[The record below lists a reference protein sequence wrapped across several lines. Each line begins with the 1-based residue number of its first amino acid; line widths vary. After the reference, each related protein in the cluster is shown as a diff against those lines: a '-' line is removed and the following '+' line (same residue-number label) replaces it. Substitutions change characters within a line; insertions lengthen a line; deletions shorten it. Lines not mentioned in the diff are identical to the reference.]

1 MWSERLPLSLGLYRL
16 AVRLLEPF
24 TPAIL
29 KARAR
34 RGKED
39 AARLG
44 ERLGQA
50 SLARP
55 DGPLV
60 WIHAVSVGESL
71 SVLPLVERLR
81 ERRPG
86 IAVLVTSGT
95 VTSASVLA
103 QRLPAGAIHQYAP
116 LDTAGASQRFLDH
129 WRPDMAIFVESEFW
143 PNLILGADQRGAK
156 LVLLS
161 ARITEKTAKG
171 WARARGMV
179 TTVLKAFDLILP
191 QDRASVERLAP
202 YGVGGPLVNLKYV
215 GEPLACDE
223 AELARMKAAI
233 SARPVV
239 LAASTH
245 AGEEALI
252 ASAFDDMPALSPAP
266 LLIVAPRHP
275 ERGGEVATLLRG
287 RGRQVAR
294 RSAGE
299 SVTADTGAYVAD
311 TLGEMGLWFRLAE
324 VAVMGGGF
332 VEGVGGHNPLEP
344 ARLGAP
350 AITGPHAFN
359 FTDVYGEMFAEQ
371 AALLA
376 DRPEDLTRLMHGLL
390 SDPVRARRTG
400 ATARA
405 FARSRSAAL
414 DEAWAA
420 LEPLLP

>member
-1 MWSERLPLSLGLYRL
+1 MTHGRPLSLAVYRL

-24 TPAIL
+24 MPAIL
-29 KARAR
+29 RMRAS

-39 AARLG
+39 PARLG
-44 ERLGQA
+44 ERLGHA
-50 SLARP
+50 SVARP
-55 DGPLV
+55 ASPLV

-81 ERRPG
+81 ERRPD

-95 VTSASVLA
+95 VTSATLLSK
-103 QRLPAGAIHQYAP
+103 RLPAGAIHQYAP
-116 LDTAGASQRFLDH
+116 LDTPGASRRFLDH
-129 WRPDMAIFVESEFW
+129 WRPDMTIFVESEFW
-143 PNLILGADQRGAK
+143 PNLILGAKARGAK

-171 WARARGMV
+171 WARTRGMV
-179 TTVLKAFDLILP
+179 TTVLKAFDLVLP
-191 QDRASVERLAP
+191 QDRATQARLAP

-223 AELARMKAAI
+223 VELARLKAAI
-233 SARPVV
+233 GARPVA

-245 AGEEALI
+245 PGEEALI
-252 ASAFDDMPALSPAP
+252 ASAFAAMPAIAPAP
-266 LLIVAPRHP
+266 LLIITPRHP
-275 ERGGEVATLLRG
+275 ERGGEAAALLRG
-287 RGRQVAR
+287 RGGQVAL

-299 SVTADTGAYVAD
+299 PIAADTEAYVAD
-311 TLGEMGLWFRLAE
+311 TLGEMGLWFRLAD
-324 VAVMGGGF
+324 VAVMGGSF
-332 VEGVGGHNPLEP
+332 VDAIGGHNPLEP
-344 ARLGAP
+344 ARLGTP
-350 AITGPHAFN
+350 PVTGPFAFN
-359 FTDVYGEMFAEQ
+359 FTDVYGEMLAEQ

-390 SDPVRARRTG
+390 SDPARARRTG

-414 DEAWAA
+414 DDAWAA